1 MLRVRSYCCR
11 YEAATADLSARLQ
24 ELTMENEQLHDANGD
39 IETHRYEMQEAVDS
53 ANRVVSVLMPVA
65 SPGTCLALIFI
76 AP

>member
-1 MLRVRSYCCR
+1 MIRALER
-11 YEAATADLSARLQ
+11 E
-24 ELTMENEQLHDANGD
+24 HDANGD

-53 ANRVVSVLMPVA
+53 ANRVVSVLLPVA